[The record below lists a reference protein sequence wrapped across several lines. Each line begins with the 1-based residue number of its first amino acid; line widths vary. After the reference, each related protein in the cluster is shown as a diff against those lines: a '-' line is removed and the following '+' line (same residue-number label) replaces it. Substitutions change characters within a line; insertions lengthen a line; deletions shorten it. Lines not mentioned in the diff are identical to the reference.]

1 MSVLSSILSGD
12 KVRALIFDDHPKY
25 ENTNSKERG
34 IFYTF
39 SNTKLSDMCLSS
51 IFGSYSCICSSRLI
65 CHIYYSNF
73 AKHQKFKFNFFQLG
87 QNEEQ
92 KIWVRIAEIMY
103 STNIY
108 QISSNVLSLMKRNSV
123 VCTPTL
129 KIEGKTMNQIFEWL
143 SIFCNTS
150 KVPSLSF
157 VYVHHVHEL

>member
-1 MSVLSSILSGD
+1 MPERTLIHDTNIIYNRISKLTQEHDFPITMSVLSSILSGD

-73 AKHQKFKFNFFQLG
+73 AKHQKFKFNFFS
-87 QNEEQ
+87 
-92 KIWVRIAEIMY
+92 WVK
-103 STNIY
+103 
-108 QISSNVLSLMKRNSV
+108 MKN
-123 VCTPTL
+123 
-129 KIEGKTMNQIFEWL
+129 KKFE
-143 SIFCNTS
+143 
-150 KVPSLSF
+150 
-157 VYVHHVHEL
+157 